1 MFPEQGETWRDAETR
16 TGSDWQETTCSLVP
30 GLTILAHSEVRRI
43 GERAA
48 LLDLASGREEP
59 ISRLEPSFGAPGEPW
74 RRPLADPHLSR
85 RPLWLL
91 PEGGGSVRLA
101 CRSSSIFVIAQGE
114 PVRGER
120 LFTDREIERGVV
132 LLLGNRVTLLL
143 HRFRPVSEPSLPR
156 YGFVGE
162 SEPILEIRRQIR
174 QVADLEVPVLLLG
187 ETGTGK
193 ELLAQAIHQA
203 SARRA
208 HPYLAVN
215 MGAIP
220 PSLAA
225 AELFGAAKGAYTG
238 ADQKRRGFFSRADGG
253 TLFLDEIG
261 EVPPEV
267 QPLLLRAL
275 ENGEIQPVGTE
286 QIQRVD
292 VRTIAATDSDLEA
305 AIASG
310 RFRAPLL
317 HRLSGY
323 EIRIPP
329 LRQRRDDIGRL
340 LLHFLRQELEA
351 VGEAH
356 RLEPAPADRPWLHA
370 SLVARL
376 ALYDWPGN
384 VRQLRNVARTI
395 AVESRGSAEVR
406 IGAQI
411 ERLLVPFSG
420 ETRAEMETVAAPAL
434 ETVPS
439 PSRAPARPSQ
449 RRRSPQEVSDEELVA
464 ALRANRWEPGATAE
478 QIGISRA
485 AVYLLIDACPLTRK
499 ASDLERSEIEQ
510 ALLQSGGRLAEAA
523 EQLEVSE
530 EGLKRQTKKLGLR
543 PSSPQILR

>member
-1 MFPEQGETWRDAETR
+1 MLPQQGESWRDLETR
-16 TGSDWQETTCSLVP
+16 TGSDRQESACSLIP
-30 GLTILAHSEVRRI
+30 GLTILAHPEIRRI
-43 GERAA
+43 GERVA

-74 RRPLADPHLSR
+74 RHPLADPYLSR

-91 PEGGGSVRLA
+91 PEGGGGIRLA
-101 CRSSSIFVIAQGE
+101 CRDSSILVIADGE

-120 LFTDREIERGVV
+120 LFTEREIEHGV
-132 LLLGNRVTLLL
+132 LLLLANRVTLLL

-156 YGFVGE
+156 YGLVGE
-162 SEPILEIRRQIR
+162 SEPILAIRRQIR
-174 QVADLEVPVLLLG
+174 QVADLEVPVLLRG

-208 HPYLAVN
+208 RPYLAVN

-220 PSLAA
+220 SSLAA

-238 ADQKRRGFFSRADGG
+238 ADQKRRGFFSRVDGG

-267 QPLLLRAL
+267 QPLLLRVL

-292 VRTIAATDSDLEA
+292 VRAIAATDSDLEA
-305 AIASG
+305 AIASN

-323 EIRIPP
+323 EIAIPP

-351 VGEAH
+351 IGEAY
-356 RLEPAPADRPWLHA
+356 RLEPVAGGRPWLRA
-370 SLVARL
+370 ALVARL
-376 ALYDWPGN
+376 AQYDWPGN

-406 IGAQI
+406 IGPQI
-411 ERLLVPFSG
+411 EKLLAPFPG
-420 ETRAEMETVAAPAL
+420 ETRQEMETEA
-434 ETVPS
+434 VPG
-439 PSRAPARPSQ
+439 PSRAPAR
-449 RRRSPQEVSDEELVA
+449 RRRSPQEVSDTELVV
-464 ALRANRWEPGATAE
+464 ALRANRWEPGTTAD
-478 QIGISRA
+478 QLGISRA
-485 AVYLLIDACPLTRK
+485 ALYLLIDACPLTRK
-499 ASDLERSEIEQ
+499 ASDLERSEAEQ

-523 EQLEVSE
+523 AQLEVSE
-530 EGLKRQTKKLGLR
+530 EGLKRQIKKLGLR
-543 PSSPQILR
+543 LR

>member
-1 MFPEQGETWRDAETR
+1 MLPQQGESWRDVETR
-16 TGSDWQETTCSLVP
+16 TGSDRQENACALIP
-30 GLTILAHSEVRRI
+30 GLTILAHPEIRRI
-43 GERAA
+43 GERVA

-59 ISRLEPSFGAPGEPW
+59 ISRLEPSFAAPGEPW
-74 RRPLADPHLSR
+74 RHPLADPYLSR
-85 RPLWLL
+85 SPLWLL
-91 PEGGGSVRLA
+91 PDGSGGVRLA
-101 CRSSSIFVIAQGE
+101 CRGSSIGVTADGE

-120 LFTDREIERGVV
+120 LFTEREIERGVV
-132 LLLGNRVTLLL
+132 LLLANRVTLLL
-143 HRFRPVSEPSLPR
+143 HRLRSVTEPSLPR
-156 YGFVGE
+156 YGLVGE

-174 QVADLEVPVLLLG
+174 QVADLEVPVLLRG

-203 SARRA
+203 SARRNR
-208 HPYLAVN
+208 PYLAVN

-261 EVPPEV
+261 EVPAEV

-292 VRTIAATDSDLEA
+292 VRPIAATDSDLEA

-329 LRQRRDDIGRL
+329 LRQRRDDVGRL

-351 VGEAH
+351 IGEAH
-356 RLEPAPADRPWLHA
+356 RLEPSSGRPWLRA

-406 IGAQI
+406 IGPQI
-411 ERLLVPFSG
+411 EKLLVSFPG
-420 ETRAEMETVAAPAL
+420 ETRQMGTEEP
-434 ETVPS
+434 VPG
-439 PSRAPARPSQ
+439 PSRAPAR
-449 RRRSPQEVSDEELVA
+449 RRRSPQEVSDAELVA
-464 ALRANRWEPGATAE
+464 ALRSNRWEPGATAE
-478 QIGISRA
+478 QLGISRA
-485 AVYLLIDACPLTRK
+485 ALYLLIDACPLTHK
-499 ASDLERSEIEQ
+499 ASDLERSQVEQ
-510 ALLQSGGRLAEAA
+510 ALQGSGGRLAQAA
-523 EQLEVSE
+523 ALLEVSE
-530 EGLKRQTKKLGLR
+530 EGLKRQMKKLGLR
-543 PSSPQILR
+543 MR